1 MRWVESDDV
10 RLAVFEEG
18 DPGDPTILLVH
29 GYPDTHRVWDEV
41 AELLR
46 DRFHVVRY
54 DVRGAG
60 SSTAPRHTRD
70 YVFDRLAADL
80 AAVLDAIGK
89 PRVHLV
95 GHDWGSLQ
103 GWDAVTRPGLR
114 DRVASFTS
122 FGGPG
127 LAQWRHFMRHGR
139 RRDVLAQRAR
149 SWYIGVFQLPVLPEV
164 AWSTFMPRV
173 LERTMRLNE
182 GIEPRPGHPAE
193 TLVSDARN
201 GLRLYRGNM
210 ADRPGGDASGRSR
223 VDEAVRGEAVRGDAG
238 RGDAGRGDAGRGD
251 AGRGGGPTVAVPV
264 QLIEPT
270 RDPFVT
276 PALLASLGQGVPKF
290 WHRKIAAGHW
300 AQRSHPEVIARMIAE
315 FATHTD
321 GGAPTRSLRGARVE
335 KGQKAFHG
343 QLVVIT
349 GAGSGIGRATAR
361 AFAAHG
367 AEVVCADL
375 DLETATRT
383 ADGIAKDLGG
393 TAHAVRVDVADTTQM
408 EDFARNIRAE
418 YGVPD
423 IVVNNAG
430 IAVSGPFLDHSVD
443 DWRRTLDVNLWGVIH
458 GCRLFAAQMVE
469 RGEGGHIVNIASLA
483 AFVPSRLLP
492 AYSTSKAAVKMLSDC
507 LRAEVAE
514 RGIGV
519 TVICPGFVSTPIA
532 RNATYVGPDIRET
545 AEQRLARRG
554 YPPERVAAHILRA
567 VHRDQAVVPVNAEGK
582 IGYALSRISPGALRR
597 LARVTG
603 VTAIPPFAR

>member
-18 DPGDPTILLVH
+18 DPGDPTILLIH

-41 AELLR
+41 AERLR

-60 SSTAPRHTRD
+60 ASTAPRHTGD
-70 YVFDRLAADL
+70 YALHRLAGDL
-80 AAVLDAIGK
+80 TAVLDAIGK

-103 GWDAVTRPGLR
+103 GWEAVTRPGLR
-114 DRVASFTS
+114 GRIASFTS

-127 LAQWRHFMRHGR
+127 LAHARHFMRHGR
-139 RRDVLAQRAR
+139 RRDVLSQAAR
-149 SWYIGVFQLPVLPEV
+149 SWYIGAFRLPVLPEL

-173 LERTMRLNE
+173 LERSMRRGDGL
-182 GIEPRPGHPAE
+182 EPRPGHPAD
-193 TLVSDARN
+193 TLRSDARN
-201 GLRLYRGNM
+201 GLRLYRSNM
-210 ADRPGGDASGRSR
+210 AGG
-223 VDEAVRGEAVRGDAG
+223 GEGG
-238 RGDAGRGDAGRGD
+238 RGD
-251 AGRGGGPTVAVPV
+251 GPAVAVPV
-264 QLIEPT
+264 QLIEAT
-270 RDPFVT
+270 RDPFVS
-276 PALLASLGQGVPKF
+276 PALLASLGQGVAKF

-300 AQRSHPEVIARMIAE
+300 VQRSHPDVIARMIAE
-315 FATHTD
+315 FATHAD
-321 GGAPTRSLRGARVE
+321 GGAPTRSLRGTRVE
-335 KGQKAFHG
+335 EGRKAFHG
-343 QLVVIT
+343 RLVVIT

-375 DLETATRT
+375 DSEAAART

-408 EDFARNIRAE
+408 EAFARNIRSE
-418 YGVPD
+418 HGVPD

-469 RGEGGHIVNIASLA
+469 RGEGGHIINVASLA

-507 LRAEVAE
+507 LRAELAGQ
-514 RGIGV
+514 GIGV
-519 TVICPGFVSTPIA
+519 SVICPGFVSTPIA
-532 RNATYVGPDIRET
+532 RNATYVGPDIRES
-545 AEQRLARRG
+545 AEQGLARRG

-567 VHRDQAVVPVNAEGK
+567 VHRDQAIVPVNAEGK

-597 LARVTG
+597 FARVTG
-603 VTAIPPFAR
+603 VTRNPPFAR

>member
-18 DPGDPTILLVH
+18 DPGDPTIVLVH

-41 AELLR
+41 AERLR
-46 DRFHVVRY
+46 GRFHVVRY

-60 SSTAPRHTRD
+60 ASTAPRHTGD
-70 YVFDRLAADL
+70 YAFHRLAADL

-103 GWDAVTRPGLR
+103 GWDAVSRPGIR
-114 DRVASFTS
+114 DRIASFTS

-127 LAQWRHFMRHGR
+127 LAQARHFMRHGR
-139 RRDVLAQRAR
+139 RRDVLAQAVR
-149 SWYIGVFQLPVLPEV
+149 SWYIGAFRLPVLPEL

-173 LERTMRLNE
+173 LERSMRRDE
-182 GIEPRPGHPAE
+182 GLEPRPGHPAG
-193 TLVSDARN
+193 TLRSDARN
-201 GLRLYRGNM
+201 GLHLYRSNM
-210 ADRPGGDASGRSR
+210 GGHSDRSGGEVADRTGGREGARGGDPA
-223 VDEAVRGEAVRGDAG
+223 
-238 RGDAGRGDAGRGD
+238 
-251 AGRGGGPTVAVPV
+251 VAVPV
-264 QLIEPT
+264 QLIEAT
-270 RDPFVT
+270 RDPFVG
-276 PALLASLGQGVPKF
+276 PALLASLGEGVPRF

-300 AQRSHPEVIARMIAE
+300 VQRSHPDVVARMIAE
-315 FATHTD
+315 FATHVD
-321 GGAPTRSLRGARVE
+321 GGAPTRSLRGDRVE
-335 KGQKAFHG
+335 EGRKAFDG

-375 DLETATRT
+375 DREAAART

-408 EDFARNIRAE
+408 EDFAGNIRTE

-469 RGEGGHIVNIASLA
+469 RGEGGHIINIASLA

-507 LRAEVAE
+507 LRAELAGQ
-514 RGIGV
+514 GIGV
-519 TVICPGFVSTPIA
+519 SVICPGFVSTPIA
-532 RNATYVGPDIRET
+532 HNATYVGADMRDS
-545 AEQRLARRG
+545 AEQGLARRG

-597 LARVTG
+597 FARVTG
-603 VTAIPPFAR
+603 VTRNPPFAR

>member
-41 AELLR
+41 AERLR

-60 SSTAPRHTRD
+60 ASTAPRHTRD

-127 LAQWRHFMRHGR
+127 LAQWRHFMRYGR
-139 RRDVLAQRAR
+139 RRDVLSQKAR
-149 SWYIGVFQLPVLPEV
+149 SWYIGVFRLPVLPEV

-173 LERTMRLNE
+173 LKRTMRLNE
-182 GIEPRPGHPAE
+182 GIEPRPGHPAD

-210 ADRPGGDASGRSR
+210 ADRPGGDVSARSR
-223 VDEAVRGEAVRGDAG
+223 VDDAIHGGAVRGDAVG
-238 RGDAGRGDAGRGD
+238 GDGAGGGD
-251 AGRGGGPTVAVPV
+251 GPTVAVPV

-270 RDPFVT
+270 RDPFVS
-276 PALLASLGQGVPKF
+276 PALLASLGQWVPRF

-321 GGAPTRSLRGARVE
+321 GGPPTRSLRGARVE
-335 KGQKAFHG
+335 EGQKSFHG
-343 QLVVIT
+343 QLAVIT

-375 DLETATRT
+375 DLEAAART

-408 EDFARNIRAE
+408 EDFAGNIRSE

-458 GCRLFAAQMVE
+458 GCRLFAAQMAE

-507 LRAEVAE
+507 LRAEVAAQ
-514 RGIGV
+514 GIGV

-545 AEQRLARRG
+545 AEQSLARRG

-603 VTAIPPFAR
+603 VTGIPPFGR